1 MVQINFPY
9 GKTKV
14 VHSFKDEELVGVLT
28 SAIEE
33 YDPHCSPDE
42 LVKEAL
48 RNPIGSPS
56 LGELAKGKENIV
68 IIASDHTRPVP
79 SKVIIPHMLA
89 EIRQASPNAKI
100 TILIATGCHRGT
112 TKQELVDKFG
122 EEIVEKENIYIHDCD
137 EREKLVNLGVLP
149 SGGDCEV
156 NSIAV
161 GADLLVA
168 EGFIEPHFFAGF
180 SGGRKSVLPG
190 IAGRTTVLSNH
201 CSEFVDSPYA
211 RTGIL
216 ENNPIHKD
224 MLWAAKTA
232 KLTFI
237 VNVVL
242 NGEKKVI
249 HAVAGD
255 LEQAHA
261 EGVKFL
267 SSLCA
272 VDAVE
277 ADVVITTNGGY
288 PLDQNV
294 YQAVKGM
301 TAAEASVKKG
311 GVIIMLAQS
320 GDGTGGEHFYRQ
332 LAEEPDNAKT
342 MARFLARGRKE
353 TLPDQ
358 WQSQVLL
365 RVLLHANV
373 IYISDMPDDMVRQ
386 MHMTP
391 AHSIEEA
398 MALAKSILGKEDV
411 KVTAIP
417 DGIAV
422 IVKR

>member
-1 MVQINFPY
+1 
-9 GKTKV
+9 
-14 VHSFKDEELVGVLT
+14 
-28 SAIEE
+28 
-33 YDPHCSPDE
+33 
-42 LVKEAL
+42 
-48 RNPIGSPS
+48 
-56 LGELAKGKENIV
+56 
-68 IIASDHTRPVP
+68 
-79 SKVIIPHMLA
+79 
-89 EIRQASPNAKI
+89 
-100 TILIATGCHRGT
+100 
-112 TKQELVDKFG
+112 
-122 EEIVEKENIYIHDCD
+122 
-137 EREKLVNLGVLP
+137 
-149 SGGDCEV
+149 
-156 NSIAV
+156 
-161 GADLLVA
+161 
-168 EGFIEPHFFAGF
+168 
-180 SGGRKSVLPG
+180 
-190 IAGRTTVLSNH
+190 
-201 CSEFVDSPYA
+201 
-211 RTGIL
+211 
-216 ENNPIHKD
+216 

-261 EGVKFL
+261 AGVKFL

-272 VDAVE
+272 VDAVD
-277 ADVVITTNGGY
+277 ADVVVTTNGGY

-301 TAAEASVKKG
+301 TAAEATVKKG

-365 RVLLHANV
+365 RVLMHANV
-373 IYISDMPDDMVRQ
+373 IYISDMPDDMVKQ

-391 AHSIEEA
+391 AHSIDEA
-398 MALAKSILGKEDV
+398 MALAKQILGKENPT
-411 KVTAIP
+411 VTAIP